1 MTERFYNEMRRHYY
15 TTPSSY
21 LELLKLYQLMLVQ
34 KKNEIIKTRD
44 RIANGLKVSKKLTEK
59 VTNALLMFL

>member
-21 LELLKLYQLMLVQ
+21 LELLKLYLIMLD
-34 KKNEIIKTRD
+34 KKKDSISKTRD
-44 RIANGLKVSKKLTEK
+44 RIANGLQVLENCYLSQKVL
-59 VTNALLMFL
+59 